1 VIRRLSLAFGAA
13 LLLIGIQASAV
24 LGAANEDSASCLAQ
38 FTSNQGPGE
47 VAGSVT
53 GNLAEAHPF
62 GVIVISYT
70 AGMKSPCFEEE

>member
-1 VIRRLSLAFGAA
+1 VFRRLSLALGAA
-13 LLLIGIQASAV
+13 ILLIGIQASAAF
-24 LGAANEDSASCLAQ
+24 GAANDDNASCLAL

-47 VAGSVT
+47 VAESVT

-70 AGMKSPCFEEE
+70 ATLKAPCFEED